1 MKNILKENMR
11 RFGTKNLEKP
21 TTNLVSESND
31 NELVLPKAYA
41 YKGHIVMVDRATNKT
56 YHYELYVEKIVDL
69 NVEIVSINMAQKEIT
84 YIHPLK
90 KTQLVADLKDSDVA
104 KIAQRYKT
112 TDVGDSI
119 EGMQTKNGDELYLKR
134 IM

>member
-1 MKNILKENMR
+1 MKNILKENMY

-21 TTNLVSESND
+21 NLVSEAND

-56 YHYELYVEKIVDL
+56 YHYELYVDKMVDIS
-69 NVEIVSINMAQKEIT
+69 VEIVSINISQKEIT

-90 KTQLVADLKDSDVA
+90 KTQLVADLKDSDIA
-104 KIAQRYKT
+104 KIARQYKT